1 MVMAAASALV
11 YTTLGSA
18 TLAPAARADESAT
31 DHIIHVY
38 FLTGQSNSLGT
49 VRVNPASDEL
59 LSLYATTQDEAM
71 LWNGNMKKSDGTLY
85 EPEATREWKAV
96 VPQAPTF
103 NGNLCMGPE
112 YGFAAMMERKGWNT
126 ATVDGTDHDIA
137 IIKTS
142 LDGGENAYWV
152 KGTAAYNSIVNSIK
166 TAVGQLPEGAR
177 IDISGLMYLQGESD
191 RADTTDI
198 TEAKQ
203 RYLNFLSNLSGDL
216 KEAGIDADAIL
227 TDSVVGEPATW
238 NGRDNTSGGTTTAKE
253 LLALSQENEN
263 VDYVYTRD
271 MSKITGGDAL
281 GVHYDGKSQLTIGA
295 RYAYAM
301 AIQQGMEVAADGRV
315 RSQEYGDTQLGE
327 TAVSLNEAR
336 AWWRNADET
345 TWNPSALANEV
356 AVWDLSSAN
365 TEDTLSGNLA
375 LKGIRVEDPYRETV
389 VIKNAGGAD
398 ATLSVGSAGIELQR
412 SNLSLQTKVA
422 TTADQTWNISGGKT
436 LSISGALSGD
446 HAIALQNATGKGM
459 GSVVLAQA
467 DTTHRWSM
475 GNGTSLAGTSL
486 GVVSVENAA
495 AVAVS
500 AGSVASLTM
509 GADSAVAVGGAD
521 SISHMSIGTLT
532 LQGNATFGMDFK
544 STSSYDSLSIGSMA
558 GTGNA
563 VFDFTVGRTGRGGD
577 FTIVSG
583 WNNAYS
589 FSATGLGEGSSL
601 NFVNG
606 NLVLTLAGGSSGSDY
621 SKAWPTDAP
630 TQVALTSSG
639 AFDASVHGSNTYATG
654 TAQYFFGVG
663 HTQGSAEAP
672 VNNFAEIHDAGATWV
687 SAVGSTSSNSPT
699 TLVGDSSVKVTGNAT
714 KSGTTVY
721 NAVNANV
728 TGDVYMEL
736 DNPNATYAAVNGAHN
751 SDISGSNTT
760 VIKGGTVNGS
770 VTMGSV
776 SGGKT
781 IGGGTYLQIEGGT
794 FKGMVAGGN
803 NAAGSVIRGDVHIS
817 ISGGTFNRYVI
828 AGGFAGKVEGDVYLT
843 LSGGDFSALNNK
855 EGIWAGTGS
864 SSGSITG
871 NTTVT
876 IQDVAEGN
884 SFAAYTGVLN
894 GGNQAGSSA
903 LASRALIL
911 SGVTT
916 GIKADLQNF
925 TSLEVTDGSDTSLT
939 YAQVNAWLHD
949 TTLKVNGQS
958 SFTLDSQ
965 GNRWAPNALALDVE
979 AGSTFT
985 KTGDKWVNLGTVTG
999 EGTVE
1004 VTGGGLLLANVS
1016 GFNGTARVADG
1027 KSLQVTTP
1035 GAGVTYEL
1043 ANGANLALSSP
1054 SAASMGTLSGK
1065 GTAAIS
1071 GTIAAGDSGTRF
1083 ALADDWTGT
1092 VKLTKDNIAASG
1104 NQQLFLANF
1113 GREGSVIELDGV
1125 GKDRSNY
1132 VFLGTGD
1139 ANTVKAD
1146 IRLVGDGLTLNAGS
1160 SGAFTTFTGAW
1171 SGGGAFNFT
1180 YGNTTQGFRFHG
1192 DMTGYTGNMTFAGKQ
1207 VVEFGNGGI
1216 GASVGSMSGTGVLNA
1231 TGATA
1236 TLRYNYSGDVN
1247 AANVIQGNFNLEQN
1261 GSASLTLQGANTYT
1275 GTTTINQGSVIL
1287 TGNGALGTGLV
1298 TIKAATNASL
1308 VLGGMTVTALDGTD
1322 ATISGQKQGG
1332 ITSAGISGTAE
1343 QDAVVSHALLTISGE
1358 ALLDHVTFVDSRLSY
1373 VGNEEAPQ
1381 TSEMQLTNSTV
1392 TNTGS
1397 NTLILSNAG
1406 NTITQI
1412 TAQNAA
1418 VVVTEA
1424 ESSASSLTSVSAA
1437 GGDVTLTGLAAGS
1450 ALHLDSLN
1458 IEAGK
1463 SVSVYFGNP
1472 TAEEI
1477 QGAQSGL
1484 LGGVESSITVSATF
1498 SAGAGAC
1505 LNADLIMAD
1514 GSTLD
1519 LSGSVSMG
1527 SSVQLGEDMSLVL
1540 TLDPGV
1546 DAETELIALFT
1557 GVEGPVT
1564 LGALAD
1570 AQNVWLNAAD
1580 VFSSVTLNGATVD
1593 PNNYCV
1599 GVWGDSILFASA
1611 ETAPEPATATL
1622 SLLALAALAARRKR
1636 K

>member
-1 MVMAAASALV
+1 MVMAAVSALV
-11 YTTLGSA
+11 YTTLGTA
-18 TLAPAARADESAT
+18 TFAPTAQAEESAT
-31 DHIIHVY
+31 DRIIHVY

-59 LSLYATTQDEAM
+59 RALYATTQDEAM
-71 LWNGNMKKSDGTLY
+71 LWNGNMNKNDGSLH
-85 EPEATREWKAV
+85 EPAATREWKGV

-126 ATVDGTDHDIA
+126 ATVEGTDHDIA

-142 LDGGENAYWV
+142 LDGGGNGYWL
-152 KGTAAYNSIVNSIK
+152 KGTSAYNSIVASVK
-166 TAVGQLPEGAR
+166 TALGQLPQGTKV
-177 IDISGLMYLQGESD
+177 DISGLMYLQGESD
-191 RADTTDI
+191 SAAEI
-198 TEAKQ
+198 PLAQE
-203 RYLNFLSNLSGDL
+203 RYLGFLENLKTDL
-216 KEAGIDADAIL
+216 AQAGYDASAIL
-227 TDSVVGEPATW
+227 TNSVVGEPANWKGGDTQTAS
-238 NGRDNTSGGTTTAKE
+238 GATSAKE
-253 LLALSQENEN
+253 FLALAGSNEN

-271 MSKITGGDAL
+271 MDKITGGDNL

-301 AIQQGMEVAADGRV
+301 AIQQGMDVSANGRV
-315 RSQEYGDTQLGE
+315 RSQEYGDAQLGE

-336 AWWRNADET
+336 AWWRNAEET
-345 TWNPSALANEV
+345 SWNTAALADEV

-389 VIKNAGGAD
+389 VIKNAGSAD
-398 ATLSVGSAGIELQR
+398 ATLSVGSAGVELQR
-412 SNLSLQTKVA
+412 SNLNLQTKVA
-422 TTADQTWNISGGKT
+422 TTADQTWNISGGRT

-446 HAIALQNATGKGM
+446 HAIALQNTAGKGM

-475 GNGTSLAGTSL
+475 GNGTSLSGTSL
-486 GVVSVENAA
+486 GAVSVENGAA
-495 AVAVS
+495 AALAADAVS
-500 AGSVASLTM
+500 SLTM
-509 GADSAVAVGGAD
+509 GTDSSVAVGGAD
-521 SISHMSIGTLT
+521 GISHMSLDTLT

-558 GTGNA
+558 GTGSA
-563 VFDFTVGRTGRGGD
+563 VFDFTIGRTGRGGD

-601 NFVNG
+601 NFVDG
-606 NLVLTLAGGSSGSDY
+606 NLVLTLVGGSSGPDY
-621 SKAWPTDAP
+621 SKAWPTGAP

-639 AFDASVHGSNTYATG
+639 AFDASARGSNTYATG

-663 HTQGSAEAP
+663 HSQGSAEAP

-687 SAVGSTSSNSPT
+687 SAVGSTSSGSPT
-699 TLVGDSSVKVTGNAT
+699 TMVGDSSVKVTGTAT
-714 KSGTTVY
+714 TSGTTVY
-721 NAVNANV
+721 NAVNATV
-728 TGDVYMEL
+728 TGDVYVEL

-760 VIKGGTVNGS
+760 VIKGGTVNGN

-794 FKGMVAGGN
+794 FKGMVTGGN
-803 NAAGSVIRGDVHIS
+803 NAANSVIRGDVHVS
-817 ISGGTFNRYVI
+817 IEGGTFNRYVI
-828 AGGFAGKVEGDVYLT
+828 AGGFAGKVEGDVYLNI
-843 LSGGDFSALNNK
+843 SGGDFSAMNNK

-894 GGNQAGSSA
+894 GGNQTGSSA

-916 GIKADLQNF
+916 GIKANLQNF
-925 TSLEVTDGSDTSLT
+925 TSLEVTDGSDASLT

-965 GNRWAPNALALDVE
+965 GNRWTPSNLALNVE
-979 AGSTFT
+979 EGSTFT
-985 KTGDKWVNLGTVTG
+985 KTGDKWVNMGTVTG

-1004 VTGGGLLLANVS
+1004 VTEGGLQLGNVS

-1027 KSLQVTTP
+1027 TSMQVTTP

-1043 ANGANLALSSP
+1043 GNGANLTLATP
-1054 SAASMGTLSGK
+1054 TAASMGTLSSK

-1071 GTIAAGDSGTRF
+1071 GAIAAGASGTRF
-1083 ALADDWTGT
+1083 AFADDWTGT

-1113 GREGSVIELDGV
+1113 GREGSVIEIDGV
-1125 GKDRSNY
+1125 GKERSNY

-1146 IRLVGDGLTLNAGS
+1146 IRLGGDGLTLNAGS
-1160 SGAFTTFTGAW
+1160 SGQFTTFTGAW
-1171 SGGGAFNFT
+1171 SGNGAFNFT
-1180 YGNTTQGFRFHG
+1180 YGATTQGFRFHG

-1216 GASVGSMSGTGVLNA
+1216 GASVGSISGTGVLNA

-1236 TLRYNYSGDVN
+1236 TLSYNYSGDVN

-1275 GTTTINQGSVIL
+1275 GTTTINNGSIILQGEG
-1287 TGNGALGTGLV
+1287 TLGTGMV
-1298 TIKAATNASL
+1298 TLNAANGASL
-1308 VLGGMTVTALDGTD
+1308 VLGGMTITSLADVN
-1322 ATISGQKQGG
+1322 ATISGQTQGG
-1332 ITSAGISGTAE
+1332 ISAAGISGTAE
-1343 QDAVVSHALLTISGE
+1343 QEAVVSHALLTISGE
-1358 ALLDHVTFVDSRLSY
+1358 ALLDHVKLVESRLSY

-1381 TSEMQLTNSTV
+1381 TSEMLLTNSTV

-1397 NTLILSNAG
+1397 NALVLNNAA
-1406 NTITQI
+1406 NTITHI
-1412 TAQNAA
+1412 TAQSAA

-1424 ESSASSLTSVSAA
+1424 EASAASLTSVNAV
-1437 GGDVTLTGLAAGS
+1437 GGDVTLSGLAAGS
-1450 ALHLDSLN
+1450 SLHLDTLN
-1458 IEAGK
+1458 IAAGQ
-1463 SVSVYFGNP
+1463 SVSVYFGTP

-1477 QGAQSGL
+1477 QGAQDGL
-1484 LGGVESSITVSATF
+1484 LSGIESSITVSSAF
-1498 SAGAGAC
+1498 SAGAGAQ

-1527 SSVQLGEDMSLVL
+1527 SSVQLGQDMSLVL

-1564 LGALAD
+1564 LGALAG
-1570 AQNVWLNAAD
+1570 ASYVWVSAAD
-1580 VFSSVTLNGATVD
+1580 VFSSVTINGVTVD

-1599 GVWGDSILFASA
+1599 GVWGDSILFASVA
-1611 ETAPEPATATL
+1611 TAPEPATASL
-1622 SLLALAALAARRKR
+1622 SLLALAALAARRRR